1 MDWKPL
7 KDHLQKELDRFHELE
22 YLLSQPEVLNDGEKF
37 KELSKEHRRLS
48 SYKDTIQNFLQKLKA
63 YEEAKQIL
71 EDENSD
77 KELKELAKMELEEI
91 ENYLN
96 EHHLE
101 IESLLLEPDPN
112 EGKNIIMEIRAGTGG
127 EEAALFAADL
137 FRMYSKFCDKQGW
150 KMEILSTSETGLGGY
165 KEIVFS
171 VQGDKAYELLHQE
184 AGAHRVQR
192 IPITE
197 ANGRIHT
204 SAVTVAVIP
213 EVEETEFEIDEKEL
227 RIDVFRASGAGGQHV
242 NKTESAVRITHIP
255 TGIVVSCQDE
265 RSQHKNKA
273 KAMKILRA
281 RLKQL
286 HDEQQHKEIAD
297 LKKSQVKT
305 GDRSERI
312 RTYNFPQGRVTDH
325 RINFTMYNLEEFMNG
340 EMLELLKELVKH
352 EKLQKLEELRKNQT
366 IQAKT

>member
-1 MDWKPL
+1 MNWSQL
-7 KDHLQKELDRFHELE
+7 RDHLQKELDRYNELE
-22 YLLSQPEVLNDGEKF
+22 NLLSQPDIINNQEKF
-37 KELSKEHRRLS
+37 KELSQEHRKLQ
-48 SYKDTIQNFLQKLKA
+48 SYIDDIKNFIQKIKA
-63 YEEAKQIL
+63 YEEAKEIL
-71 EDENSD
+71 NDPKAD
-77 KELKELAKMELEEI
+77 KELKEIAEMELEEL

-96 EHHLE
+96 EHEFE

-137 FRMYSKFCDKQGW
+137 FRMYSKFCDDMGFKV
-150 KMEILSTSETGLGGY
+150 EVLSLSETGLGGY

-171 VQGDKAYELLHQE
+171 VEGDRAYELLHQE

-197 ANGRIHT
+197 SGGRIHT
-204 SAVTVAVIP
+204 SAVTVAVLP
-213 EVEETEFEIDEKEL
+213 EVEESDFHIDEKDL

-281 RLKQL
+281 RLKQM
-286 HDEQQHKEIAD
+286 HEEQQHKELAD
-297 LKKSQVKT
+297 LKKNQVKT

-325 RINFTMYNLEEFMNG
+325 RINFTMYNLDEFMEGNILPL
-340 EMLELLKELVKH
+340 LEELVKH
-352 EKLQKLEELRKNQT
+352 EKLQKLEEMRKKQ
-366 IQAKT
+366 ILSA